1 MMESSIRRALSDADI
16 RPLIEFIN
24 KSNFSKGLNYLS
36 PFVYKQV
43 FNDLYIREK
52 FFNYSIYVYSEFVD
66 GKIHKVSYYQLP
78 SPGSFSKSADL
89 VLFASRN
96 RPSKA
101 EEFLVD
107 SIHNLSQAHPVI
119 SKVKVNLKIEKNVT
133 GVCGQIKLTPQGHR
147 KLTRYPLE
155 KKTFLSEIIETI
167 CSRRYTRGEKRV
179 RGQRDSTAL
188 SGIWFY
194 S

>member
-133 GVCGQIKLTPQGHR
+133 GQKELTDLLR
-147 KLTRYPLE
+147 KSGFTKEIVLE
-155 KKTFLSEIIETI
+155 GEFYTADLVVYSYFL
-167 CSRRYTRGEKRV
+167 G
-179 RGQRDSTAL
+179 
-188 SGIWFY
+188 
-194 S
+194 